1 MRPAFLALM
10 LALAGVP
17 AGAPQ
22 AADEGT
28 RLLRFP
34 DVSRTHI
41 TFVYAGDVYL
51 DGREGGTAQRLT
63 AHEGLELYPKFSPD
77 GRWIAFS
84 AEYSGTR
91 QVHVIPAA
99 GGTPRQLTYYS
110 DVGPMPVR
118 GCTDYRVLDWTP
130 DGKQVLVRANRVPF
144 DERGGRP
151 YLVPVDGGLET
162 PLAIPESGAGS
173 LSPDGTE
180 FAYTPID
187 RDFRSWKR
195 YRGGRA
201 QDVWIYDLARNASR
215 QLTDFAGSD
224 HQPAWVGDTIYFASD
239 RTPTLNLYAGSPQ
252 GGAARRRSRIRRG
265 RNTRRA
271 WLCDRTVS
279 VAVLQSSRR

>member
-17 AGAPQ
+17 AGAPR

-41 TFVYAGDVYL
+41 TFVYAGDLYVV
-51 DGREGGTAQRLT
+51 GREGGTAQRLT

-77 GRWIAFS
+77 GRWIACS

-118 GCTDYRVLDWTP
+118 GGTDYRVLDWTP

-144 DERGGRP
+144 DERGG
-151 YLVPVDGGLET
+151 
-162 PLAIPESGAGS
+162 S
-173 LSPDGTE
+173 
-180 FAYTPID
+180 
-187 RDFRSWKR
+187 
-195 YRGGRA
+195 
-201 QDVWIYDLARNASR
+201 
-215 QLTDFAGSD
+215 
-224 HQPAWVGDTIYFASD
+224 
-239 RTPTLNLYAGSPQ
+239 
-252 GGAARRRSRIRRG
+252 
-265 RNTRRA
+265 
-271 WLCDRTVS
+271 
-279 VAVLQSSRR
+279 